1 MKQHISYTILCIILG
16 VTSLDYCT
24 MRKEAKKGKSLSQA
38 EDFGDPKPAMK
49 DLKRVL
55 CGLEYLHTLAQAQPS
70 PCLPHTT

>member
-1 MKQHISYTILCIILG
+1 MHYFGGHKLRLLCE
-16 VTSLDYCT
+16 
-24 MRKEAKKGKSLSQA
+24 KEAKKGKSLSQA